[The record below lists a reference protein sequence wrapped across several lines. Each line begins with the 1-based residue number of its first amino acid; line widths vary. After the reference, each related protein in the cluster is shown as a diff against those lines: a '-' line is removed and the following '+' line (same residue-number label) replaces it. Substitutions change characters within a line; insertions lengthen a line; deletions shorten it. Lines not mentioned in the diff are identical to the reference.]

1 MRRLSL
7 VAAAGL
13 VAGLVGSTGCA
24 RGPRLPD
31 TIQRAYEGEIGPEP
45 ERAWQAIVE
54 RCRRGDTADLDPRKD
69 DCGLAYYRRALAL
82 EQEQRYEEALAAYRE
97 VRGHSRDRVRGA
109 RAQVRAAQVLLKLGR
124 KGEAGELLAATVRE
138 VPGEV
143 PGEDALRALVRLRR
157 DEDAPTLG
165 AELDGLAEVL
175 RPYEGAGSYALFDAA
190 RFYQDKGRAAEA
202 LARYDE
208 LARRYPKGPLLDDAL
223 FAAALLLRQGGRSAE
238 AAERLERLQQ
248 RHESAIVVGHYHRPR
263 LIESVLLLGQVYLH
277 DLRQPEA
284 AIKVLQRL
292 PAWQPASVLCDDA
305 LLVMAQAA
313 VQRSGRPLGERR
325 TEACGYLLRL
335 LRDYPDSNQR
345 RAAMRLQAEIGCVP
359 APGRS

>member
-7 VAAAGL
+7 AAAGL
-13 VAGLVGSTGCA
+13 VLVAGAVGCA

-31 TIQRAYEGEIGPEP
+31 PIQKAYEGEIGPEP
-45 ERAWQAIVE
+45 ERAWQVIIE
-54 RCRRGDTADLDPRKD
+54 RCGRGDTADLDARKD

-82 EQEQRYEEALAAYRE
+82 EQEQRDEEALAAYRE

-109 RAQVRAAQVLLKLGR
+109 RAQVRAAGVLIKLGR
-124 KGEAGELLAATVRE
+124 RGEAAELLAATVRE
-138 VPGEV
+138 FPGEV
-143 PGEDALRALVRLRR
+143 PGEDALQALVRLRR

-175 RPYEGAGSYALFDAA
+175 RPYEGAGSHALYDAA

-238 AAERLERLQQ
+238 AAEHLERLQH

-263 LIESVLLLGQVYLH
+263 LIESVLLLGQVYLQ
-277 DLRQPEA
+277 DLHQPEA
-284 AIKVLQRL
+284 AIRVLQRL

-305 LLVMAQAA
+305 LLLMAQAA
-313 VQRSGRPLGERR
+313 AQRGGGTPSERR
-325 TEACGYLLRL
+325 TEACGYLARL

-345 RAAMRLQAEIGCVP
+345 RAAARLQIELGCVP